1 MLSNGGI
8 SSSGVNSHPS
18 EAIESSLPFGT
29 PPRTVSDHQSVSWS
43 SNGSCVRVLR
53 WEVLR
58 SLATEGDPFWVPEVV
73 VCRDELMMT

>member
-1 MLSNGGI
+1 
-8 SSSGVNSHPS
+8 
-18 EAIESSLPFGT
+18 
-29 PPRTVSDHQSVSWS
+29 VSDHQSVSWS